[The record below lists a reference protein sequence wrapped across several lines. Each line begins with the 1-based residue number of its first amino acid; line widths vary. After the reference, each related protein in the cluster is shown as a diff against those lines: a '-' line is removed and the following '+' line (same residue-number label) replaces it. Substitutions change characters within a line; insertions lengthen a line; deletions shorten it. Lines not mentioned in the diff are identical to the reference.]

1 MNFSQFNLTRWIG
14 YWFGLENV
22 DSIEEWH
29 LTFGAPWAQQGPAWV
44 LFGCLLLILASIVF
58 YARYQPRAKKRVRI
72 ALAVFR
78 SIVLCLLFLVVADPV
93 ISIKLT
99 NRPRPLLWMLFD
111 GTDSMAI
118 EDEFSDAERESLNLA
133 AGITAKSTEPQD
145 QAVAAAK
152 KLSRQNYIQSFV
164 SKADDNLIQ
173 KLGAKYRIKMF
184 RFDRPDGAQ
193 TLDVAKSGTEEID
206 TTKVAEQLTT
216 DGQVTALGKTLE
228 DLALRH
234 SSGNLSGVMI
244 FSDFNQNAG
253 PAPQVA
259 AKRLGVPLYTV
270 GIGPEKAVD
279 IALSLHAPQL
289 MKRAERS
296 TLTAYVRQTGL
307 KGQSVSVRVTARKLG
322 GANAIA
328 DEIGIPIGEKTVTLE
343 DQELPVEFPFDP
355 TESGR
360 YVFTATID
368 PFPTEIVVHN
378 NKAERESN
386 IRDDFLRL
394 MFVEYEPTWE
404 WRFIKEVFHRDKLV
418 GMRGFRT
425 YLRSADPKVRETNE
439 LFLPTLTPKRSD
451 FFANDV
457 IFLSDMPAAT
467 LSTRFCEMTKEYVE
481 KFGGGL
487 VIIAGP
493 RFGPGQL
500 AETALADILPV
511 TVDPDGRLNDAK
523 EFRPRLT
530 ADGLVEDFMK
540 LGSNP
545 TDGAENQ
552 RAWDNLGKL
561 QWYQPVIKVHSR
573 AKVLAE
579 HPTDK
584 TVDQRTP
591 QPLIAVRTF
600 ANGGHVVYVGF
611 NETWRLRR
619 KHGEQF
625 YRQFWGQMINRLGL
639 SHALG
644 SQKRF
649 VIKNVQP
656 QYQADEKVTLTV
668 EAYDANFDP
677 LSEDNFPEKKLK
689 AELSR
694 PARVNEGDDT
704 AQPLS
709 IPLRRDGVF
718 ETEIPVFDSGEYR
731 VRVTDPV
738 TKEASEVFFQVA
750 SVSAERRS
758 AVRNVELQ
766 QKLAAE
772 TNGKS
777 YSLETVN
784 AFLNDFQPPER
795 VEVSMQTIEIWHTWF
810 TFGLIVFLM
819 LAEWLVR
826 KWSNLA

>member
-1 MNFSQFNLTRWIG
+1 MNSIQLKLTQLMGR
-14 YWFGLENV
+14 WFGLDNV
-22 DSIEEWH
+22 DAVEDFK
-29 LTFGAPWAQQGPAWV
+29 LTFGAAWAQQGPAWV
-44 LFGCLLLILASIVF
+44 LFGCLLLVMAAGVF
-58 YARYQPRAKKRVRI
+58 YVKYQPRAKKKVRV
-72 ALAVFR
+72 ALAISR
-78 SIVLCLLFLVVADPV
+78 ALLLCLILLILADPV
-93 ISIKLT
+93 ISVKLT
-99 NRPRPLLWMLFD
+99 NRPRPLLWLLFD

-118 EDEFSDAERESLNLA
+118 EDDLSDAERTSLGKA
-133 AGITAKSTEPQD
+133 AGIDENDP
-145 QAVAAAK
+145 AVSAAK
-152 KLSRQNYIQSFV
+152 RYSRQAYIQSFV
-164 SKADDNLIQ
+164 NKPDDNLVK
-173 KLGAKYRIKMF
+173 KLSEKYRVKTF
-184 RFDRPDGAQ
+184 RFDRADGAQ
-193 TLDVAKSGTEEID
+193 TLDAVDAGSD
-206 TTKVAEQLTT
+206 AVNTKILSEQLTT

-234 SSGNLSGVMI
+234 SSGNLSGVLV
-244 FSDFNQNAG
+244 FSDFNQNTG

-279 IALSLHAPQL
+279 MAISLQAPQL
-289 MKRAERS
+289 MKRAERA

-307 KGQSVSVRVTARKLG
+307 KGQSATIKLTARKLG
-322 GANAIA
+322 GTNTIA
-328 DEIGIPIGEKTVTLE
+328 DEVEVPIGEKTVTLE
-343 DQELPVEFPFDP
+343 DQELPVEFPYDP

-368 PFPTEIVVHN
+368 PLPTEIVVHN
-378 NKAERESN
+378 NKTERESN

-394 MFVEYEPTWE
+394 MFVEYEPSWE

-457 IFLSDMPAAT
+457 IFLSDMPAST
-467 LSTRFCEMTKEYVE
+467 LSSRFCEMTKEYVE

-511 TVDPDGRLNDAK
+511 TVDPDGRLNDSK
-523 EFRPRLT
+523 EFRLRLT
-530 ADGLVEDFMK
+530 ADGQVEDFMK
-540 LGSNP
+540 LGNNP
-545 TDGAENQ
+545 ADSIENT
-552 RAWDNLGKL
+552 RAWENLGKL
-561 QWYQPVIKVHSR
+561 PWYQPVIKVHSR
-573 AKVLAE
+573 AKVLAD

-584 TVDQRTP
+584 TVDQKTP

-600 ANGGHVVYVGF
+600 ANGGHVVYVAF

-619 KHGEQF
+619 RHGEQY

-656 QYQADEKVTLTV
+656 QYQADEKITLTV

-677 LSEDNFPEKKLK
+677 LNEENFPAKKLN
-689 AELSR
+689 AELFRPSR
-694 PARVNEGDDT
+694 VTDGGAA
-704 AQPLS
+704 AQPIS
-709 IPLRRDGVF
+709 IPLRRDGIF

-731 VRVTDPV
+731 VRVTDPI

-766 QKLAAE
+766 QKLASE
-772 TNGKS
+772 TGGKS
-777 YSLETVN
+777 YTLET
-784 AFLNDFQPPER
+784 ADDFINDFKPPEK

-810 TFGLIVFLM
+810 SFGLVITLM
-819 LAEWLVR
+819 LAEWIIR